1 MKVNNSKKLE
11 SRKLLRSEIKL
22 IDNWQQMKTCFLVR
36 VRQTKM
42 PRPHCSRNA
51 PRIGTNIMMVMRE
64 DMHHGV
70 RKNRNFDC
78 SYTNFYLRI
87 Y

>member
-1 MKVNNSKKLE
+1 LPH
-11 SRKLLRSEIKL
+11 
-22 IDNWQQMKTCFLVR
+22 
-36 VRQTKM
+36 M
-42 PRPHCSRNA
+42 P
-51 PRIGTNIMMVMRE
+51 PRIGTKIMMVMRE

-78 SYTNFYLRI
+78 SYTNFYLRV